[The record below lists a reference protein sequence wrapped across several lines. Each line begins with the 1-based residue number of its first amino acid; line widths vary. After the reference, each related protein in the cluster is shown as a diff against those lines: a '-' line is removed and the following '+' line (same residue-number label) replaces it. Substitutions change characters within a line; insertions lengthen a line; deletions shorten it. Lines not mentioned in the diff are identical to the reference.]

1 MMRQI
6 FTLWVVLSLLTA
18 CSRTDA
24 QATIRD
30 WCADNS
36 SICNMNAV
44 K

>member
-1 MMRQI
+1 MRQI
-6 FTLWVVLSLLTA
+6 FTLLIVVSLLTA
-18 CSRTDA
+18 CSRSDA

-36 SICNMNAV
+36 EICDMNAV